1 MNFLITAKLTAAA
14 ITATDYSL
22 MWEAII
28 VSGIRNLKKG
38 VSFPN
43 EIC

>member
-1 MNFLITAKLTAAA
+1 MNFLITAKLTVAA
-14 ITATDYSL
+14 TAETDCSL

-28 VSGIRNLKKG
+28 VSRIRNMKKG